1 MAITSMYNH
10 AGLPALG
17 DYYQAK
23 QHYDNV
29 VHIRGRSKEIKPL
42 GSERR
47 YDQYLIKQAMRAD
60 QSLGV
65 THTDYVCELY
75 GDPVVTF
82 RADGTVILN
91 TRWKSVPTRCVIHYV
106 LRQHGWVDSQSGK
119 WYFVN
124 KKNQAFLLG
133 RETALKFD
141 AEGILVGEMQQEH
154 KHKLKRKVMNELR
167 NKYKFF
173 TDYAYTMLSLDP
185 ITTRLEVAEA
195 SHGLDFK
202 MTPQFVGS
210 SYYWN
215 VNNSRKNS
223 PEQNRIKL
231 FEALDRPNAHA
242 DAGLLYELATC
253 LSYSVGSYDYKLS
266 KSVCEPKVFVA
277 YFDELIKLRFNEVV
291 FEKIAQPLGSLFVDK
306 NAKYFKQ

>member
-106 LRQHGWVDSQSGK
+106 LRQHGEVDSQSGK

-124 KKNQAFLLG
+124 RLKQAFLLG
-133 RETALKFD
+133 RETTLKFN

-185 ITTRLEVAEA
+185 VTTRLEVAEA

-202 MTPQFVGS
+202 MTPNFVGS

-215 VNNSRKNS
+215 VNNNKNS

-266 KSVCEPKVFVA
+266 KSVCDPKVFVA
-277 YFDELIKLRFNEVV
+277 HFDELIKFRFNEVV
-291 FEKIAQPLGSLFVDK
+291 FEKVEQPLGTRFVDR
-306 NAKYFKQ
+306 NANYFKQ